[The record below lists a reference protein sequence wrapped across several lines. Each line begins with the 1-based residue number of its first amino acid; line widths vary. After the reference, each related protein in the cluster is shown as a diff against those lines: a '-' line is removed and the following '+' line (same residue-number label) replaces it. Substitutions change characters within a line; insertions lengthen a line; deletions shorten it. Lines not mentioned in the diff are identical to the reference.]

1 MCPFCHSTKVR
12 RSYPKLWDFLIMI
25 FSGAADA
32 LQGLRSSFLLLALE
46 PFRSPTQSFGRAAE
60 THRLSAAAQKIRS
73 GGQALIFKF

>member
-1 MCPFCHSTKVR
+1 VSLLPFDKSATVV
-12 RSYPKLWDFLIMI
+12 SEVVGFSDYD

-73 GGQALIFKF
+73 GGQALIFRF